1 MKITAE
7 ISYYALMERY
17 QEPVRNFINEIRR
30 NPKIKL
36 EPGTM
41 SSMLT
46 GDFEEVMDLLKQQIK
61 PFMEKYPSVFSL
73 KISNACRSSENL

>member
-7 ISYYALMERY
+7 ISYYALMNQY
-17 QEPVRNFINEIRR
+17 QEPVGDFINEIRK
-30 NPKIKL
+30 NPKITL

-46 GDFEEVMDLLKQQIK
+46 GDYEEIMDLLKQQIK

-73 KISNACRSSENL
+73 KISNACKSLEDL